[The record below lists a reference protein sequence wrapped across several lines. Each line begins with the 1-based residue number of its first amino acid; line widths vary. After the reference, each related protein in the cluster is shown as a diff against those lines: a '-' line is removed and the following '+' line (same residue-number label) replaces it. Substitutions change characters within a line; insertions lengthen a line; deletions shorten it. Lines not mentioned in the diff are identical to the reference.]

1 MHWWRCA
8 KEVLQGRGAELGA
21 GVQSGGCWNNRQDAE
36 LQSFSRGAEVLQ
48 RRCRYI
54 GFEEVVQRC
63 RGAEMVQTCCS
74 GSAEV
79 QGSAEEEVQM
89 RCRGGGCWSRGA
101 DVQMCRC
108 TVVLGAGMQGC
119 RWCR

>member
-1 MHWWRCA
+1 
-8 KEVLQGRGAELGA
+8 VLQGRGAELGA

-79 QGSAEEEVQM
+79 QGSAEEEVQR
-89 RCRGGGCWSRGA
+89 RCRGGGWSRGA
-101 DVQMCRC
+101 DVQMYSGVRCRNAGLQ
-108 TVVLGAGMQGC
+108 VVQVC
-119 RWCR
+119 